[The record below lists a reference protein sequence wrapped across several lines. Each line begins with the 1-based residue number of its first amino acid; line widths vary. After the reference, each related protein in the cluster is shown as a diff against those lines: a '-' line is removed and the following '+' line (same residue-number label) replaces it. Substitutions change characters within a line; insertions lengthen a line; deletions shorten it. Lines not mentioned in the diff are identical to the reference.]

1 MHLDRRG
8 CSTVKR
14 LRLALIPAFLILAI
28 FAVGCGKPAATTSA
42 PSNTVGLTADN
53 FATSSITIKAG
64 TALTFDDSS
73 GGYHIICLGKD
84 QACDQTAQGPSD
96 LMGQG
101 FTINAPQKKDVT
113 FPTAGT
119 FDVTCTVHPNMNLT
133 VTVTA

>member
-1 MHLDRRG
+1 MKH
-8 CSTVKR
+8 
-14 LRLALIPAFLILAI
+14 LRLAVIPAVLLLAMLAI
-28 FAVGCGKPAATTSA
+28 GCGKPAATATGGG
-42 PSNTVGLTADN
+42 NTVGLTAAN

-84 QACDQTAQGPSD
+84 QACDQSAQGPSD

-101 FTINAPQKKDVT
+101 FTINAPDKKNVT

-119 FDVTCTVHPNMNLT
+119 FLVTCSVHPNMNLT
-133 VTVTA
+133 VTVQ